1 MIYVYNEN
9 TRKVVKAYRTEA
21 GFQRS
26 KYADWCEGDWDDAGL
41 SVCGESSAAF
51 GCYDGL
57 IA

>member
-21 GFQRS
+21 EFQRS
-26 KYADWCEGDWDDAGL
+26 KYADWCDGDWADAGL
-41 SVCGESSAAF
+41 ALCREASAAW
-51 GCYDGL
+51 GCVDGL